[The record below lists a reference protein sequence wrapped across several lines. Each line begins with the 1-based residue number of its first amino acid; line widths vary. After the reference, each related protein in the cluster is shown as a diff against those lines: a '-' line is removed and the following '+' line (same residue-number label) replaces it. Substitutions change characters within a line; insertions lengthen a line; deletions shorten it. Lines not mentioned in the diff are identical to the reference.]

1 MKILSE
7 FKEPRSDGLGMR
19 TFCIVRCECGDESR
33 YDKGNIK
40 RGNTTRCKKCANKSR
55 SVKHNKHKMS
65 DAYKKENPLGYATY
79 CVYMTMKA
87 RCTNKNNGMYGNYGG
102 RGISVCSRW
111 LESFDNFI
119 DDLGV
124 KPSKGYQIDRIN
136 NDGNYELSNC
146 RWATIKENARN
157 KRNNFLITVDGETK
171 TAPEW
176 SEISGVMPRTIK
188 KRIQDYGWDEKEAVF
203 KKANKRV

>member
-1 MKILSE
+1 
-7 FKEPRSDGLGMR
+7 
-19 TFCIVRCECGDESR
+19 
-33 YDKGNIK
+33 
-40 RGNTTRCKKCANKSR
+40 
-55 SVKHNKHKMS
+55 
-65 DAYKKENPLGYATY
+65 
-79 CVYMTMKA
+79 
-87 RCTNKNNGMYGNYGG
+87 MYGNYGG

-136 NDGNYELSNC
+136 NDGNYEPSNC